1 MEKFNRNLEELM
13 ELLNVKQKDTLIKNL
28 KKNYQVNIQFIIV
41 QPVFLQ
47 QNKEGEK
54 NKGGGGKNKLDYM
67 LTEQTYELMKNS
79 YNLRNRYLTQLT
91 DNTTIINSIN
101 MCIENQTIGFISN
114 SFKNIFNVQR
124 QYKIGNYN
132 VDLYF
137 IDHKLVVECDE
148 NNHYDRNQTDELIR
162 ENFIKSF
169 GNKIIR
175 FNPNAKNF
183 DLSNV
188 LQEIHSIIY
197 TTLPSN
203 I

>member
-1 MEKFNRNLEELM
+1 MEKFNRNLEEIV
-13 ELLNVKQKDTLIKNL
+13 ELLNVKQKWNLVRNL
-28 KKNYQVNIQFIIV
+28 KKNYQLNIQYIIV
-41 QPVFLQ
+41 QPVVLQ
-47 QNKEGEK
+47 IKEGEK
-54 NKGGGGKNKLDYM
+54 NKGGSGKNKLDFM
-67 LTEQTYELMKNS
+67 LTEQTYELLKNS
-79 YNLRNRYLTQLT
+79 YDLRNQYITKIN

-101 MCIENQTIGFISN
+101 MCIENQTIGFIAN

-162 ENFIKSF
+162 EKFIKSF
-169 GNKIIR
+169 DNKIIR

-197 TTLPSN
+197 IKASN

>member
-1 MEKFNRNLEELM
+1 MENFNRNIEELVGA
-13 ELLNVKQKDTLIKNL
+13 LDVKSKDNLVRNL
-28 KKNYQVNIQFIIV
+28 KKNYQKNIQYIIN

-47 QNKEGEK
+47 QNEGDK
-54 NKGGGGKNKLDYM
+54 KRGGQNKLDFM
-67 LTEQTYELMKNS
+67 LTEKTFELLKNS
-79 YNLRNRYLTQLT
+79 YNLRNRYLTQIT
-91 DNTTIINSIN
+91 DNTPVINSIN
-101 MCIENQTIGFISN
+101 MCIENQTIGFIAN
-114 SFKNIFNVQR
+114 SFKNIFNVKR

-169 GNKIIR
+169 SNKIIR

-197 TTLPSN
+197 KQVIYPK
-203 I
+203 